1 MERGSSEELFFPV
14 PKITFYC
21 SSNVLVRKPS
31 QPPALTDETLRSWLS
46 PEPGAVLR
54 CPSKPGPR
62 QLEGSSYLR
71 GE

>member
-1 MERGSSEELFFPV
+1 MEQGSSEEFFPLY

-21 SSNVLVRKPS
+21 SSNVLVKKPS

-46 PEPGAVLR
+46 PVLR